1 MLKNKPLSFKI
12 NVAIALTLLVI
23 AMVYVAILY
32 PFEQKRHATVI
43 QHIAFTL
50 NSIIEQRKEDIA
62 NEVFAQHTRSL
73 AKTLEKIKALDNILA
88 VAVYDTGGELF
99 MSSEYDIIF
108 EPLSKSTRTHLDKEK
123 NHISTEQ
130 EMWQNQSSLNYLTK
144 LEIIGEH
151 IGYVQ
156 IHYSLSKL
164 QEEMR
169 VNFLLFS
176 LLLLAI
182 LLILS
187 VLLHMILNK
196 LVIEPV
202 NELQKIMLKVR
213 HDVKHNQD
221 DAIRTLNIKLVP
233 KHYDEIGNLYLA
245 FNDMVNRL
253 GTALNQVAESND
265 ELEAKVQR
273 RTNTLERLNAELDI
287 ARQRAEAAN
296 HAKSEFVAN
305 ISHELRTPMNGI
317 LGMTELVLDSDLPK
331 EQYEH
336 IKIVYDSG
344 KLLLNI
350 INELLDVFK
359 LEAGKITIESLPF
372 NLCQTVNDAM
382 LLMQVKAKEKD
393 LYLRVEKQGVIP
405 TYLLGDKNRIRQIL
419 LNLIGNAIK
428 FTSKGGISIQ
438 IIHEKSIENNA
449 IISLHIKDTGIGI
462 PDEDMQR
469 LFGKFNQLD
478 SSTSRKYGGTGLG
491 LYICQQLSLLM
502 NSQIKVSSIVN
513 KGSCFS
519 FQLSLPITQAPVI
532 KEEDDVEMVSN
543 LVQTEKQQLT
553 ILLVEDNR
561 TNQKVAQIMLNKA
574 GYAVDIANNGEE
586 ALELIEQKD
595 FHLVLM
601 DLQMPILDGYMTTQ
615 RIREQELTSQHHLTI
630 IAMTADALPGSLE
643 KCLAV
648 GMDDFV
654 TKPIAQ
660 KKLNQLLD
668 KWAHTSLTL

>member
-43 QHIAFTL
+43 QHIEFTL

-405 TYLLGDKNRIRQIL
+405 AYLLGDKNRIRQIL

>member
-43 QHIAFTL
+43 QHIEFTL